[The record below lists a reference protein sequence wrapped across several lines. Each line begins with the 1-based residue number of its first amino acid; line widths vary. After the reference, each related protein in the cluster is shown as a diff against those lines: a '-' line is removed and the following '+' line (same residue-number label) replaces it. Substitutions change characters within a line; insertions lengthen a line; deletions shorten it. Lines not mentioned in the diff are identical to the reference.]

1 MSVTLQYINTGSSAN
16 AGNGDSLRT
25 AFNKINSN
33 FITLSTQS
41 GSTSSIVGPATTS
54 TLGGVKIGDGLAVA
68 PDGTISTTGT
78 STTAL
83 IRLLDQN
90 NNPSVDSASYSGSTT
105 LPATSSVNMFSFD
118 KTVYRSATIEI
129 SANNTSNGTDDI
141 GTFSVMWTNYVSR
154 AFGTG
159 AVAMDN
165 LGNTGNSEWD
175 ITATNLGNNVNIGM
189 SNTAGISAVGHVIN
203 WRAKVNLFRL

>member
-16 AGNGDSLRT
+16 AGDGDSLRT

-54 TLGGVKIGDGLAVA
+54 TLGGVKIGSGLAVA

-78 STTAL
+78 STSAL
-83 IRLLDQN
+83 ISLLDQN
-90 NNPSVDSASYSGSTT
+90 NNLSIDTASYSGSTT
-105 LPATSSVNMFSFD
+105 LPATSFVNMFSFD
-118 KTVYRSATIEI
+118 RTVYRSATVEI
-129 SANNTSNGTDDI
+129 SANNTANDTDDI
-141 GTFSVMWTNYVSR
+141 GSYSVVWTNYV
-154 AFGTG
+154 AK
-159 AVAMDN
+159 AVGLGSLALDN
-165 LGNTGNSEWD
+165 LGNTGNAEWE
-175 ITATNLGNNVNIGM
+175 ITANNLGNNINISM
-189 SNTAGISAVGHVIN
+189 YNAAGTSANGHVIT